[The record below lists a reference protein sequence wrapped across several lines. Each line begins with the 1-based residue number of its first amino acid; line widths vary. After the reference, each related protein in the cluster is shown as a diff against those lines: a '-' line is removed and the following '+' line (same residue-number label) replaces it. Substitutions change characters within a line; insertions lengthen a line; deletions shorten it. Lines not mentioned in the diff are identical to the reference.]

1 MDELP
6 HKENQGVSLLSKK
19 TKNAVPC
26 NCPAPDPFDLAA
38 VHVPPSPSPDP
49 PPAIDP
55 DGDNLQPD
63 QAKTQE
69 RFISFLSTQAQ
80 FTV

>member
-6 HKENQGVSLLSKK
+6 HEENQGVPLLSKK
-19 TKNAVPC
+19 TKNAAPC
-26 NCPAPDPFDLAA
+26 NCPAPDPYDLAA
-38 VHVPPSPSPDP
+38 VHVPPSSPPDP

-55 DGDNLQPD
+55 EGDSLKPEK
-63 QAKTQE
+63 ARAQE
-69 RFISFLSTQAQ
+69 HFISFLSTRAQ